1 MPLFNASV
9 LLLQDITYDAFVE
22 GYIRFRLRVD
32 VSHMMRADLGF
43 CFSAIDMTWKH
54 RRQLNPKFDLIH
66 LSYILDIF

>member
-1 MPLFNASV
+1 MIILSYGISSLVLGSSVNNTTVMPLFNASV

-43 CFSAIDMTWKH
+43 CFSAIDMT
-54 RRQLNPKFDLIH
+54 
-66 LSYILDIF
+66 